1 MKKIVV
7 LFALFL
13 ILGANIYWDCIDSTG
28 NLSELQLAN
37 IEALASGELPIR
49 DLEKKKN
56 VMAADIKWCVVPL
69 TPNHVLTLIVINFF
83 FYAFV
88 LILSRIWTRQL
99 KPYLNYSLMIVL
111 VKNEK

>member
-37 IEALASGELPIR
+37 IEALASGEELGCGGNPTFIK
-49 DLEKKKN
+49 DNTLKSTLCPPLWLGGTHLKCKSETN
-56 VMAADIKWCVVPL
+56 VCCDPSKQTDCEGGI
-69 TPNHVLTLIVINFF
+69 F
-83 FYAFV
+83 
-88 LILSRIWTRQL
+88 
-99 KPYLNYSLMIVL
+99 
-111 VKNEK
+111 

>member
-37 IEALASGELPIR
+37 IEALASGEELGCGGNPTF
-49 DLEKKKN
+49 
-56 VMAADIKWCVVPL
+56 IKD
-69 TPNHVLTLIVINFF
+69 NTLK
-83 FYAFV
+83 
-88 LILSRIWTRQL
+88 S
-99 KPYLNYSLMIVL
+99 PYVHLYG
-111 VKNEK
+111 

>member
-37 IEALASGELPIR
+37 IEALASGESGASNTGPR
-49 DLEKKKN
+49 EEKKCYSYYSTSMTNNDRHIHARKCSTWN
-56 VMAADIKWCVVPL
+56 LYLFLLL
-69 TPNHVLTLIVINFF
+69 TSTRDQYFLFVESIENIFIFVFF
-83 FYAFV
+83 AF
-88 LILSRIWTRQL
+88 
-99 KPYLNYSLMIVL
+99 
-111 VKNEK
+111 

>member
-37 IEALASGELPIR
+37 IEALASGESGASNTGPR
-49 DLEKKKN
+49 EEKKCYVGGHKM
-56 VMAADIKWCVVPL
+56 VCRS
-69 TPNHVLTLIVINFF
+69 INSESCTDSDC
-83 FYAFV
+83 Y
-88 LILSRIWTRQL
+88 
-99 KPYLNYSLMIVL
+99 
-111 VKNEK
+111 

>member
-37 IEALASGELPIR
+37 IEA
-49 DLEKKKN
+49 
-56 VMAADIKWCVVPL
+56 
-69 TPNHVLTLIVINFF
+69 
-83 FYAFV
+83 
-88 LILSRIWTRQL
+88 
-99 KPYLNYSLMIVL
+99 
-111 VKNEK
+111 

>member
-37 IEALASGELPIR
+37 IEALASGESGASNTGPR
-49 DLEKKKN
+49 EEKK
-56 VMAADIKWCVVPL
+56 CYGGGH

-83 FYAFV
+83 FTPLY
-88 LILSRIWTRQL
+88 
-99 KPYLNYSLMIVL
+99 
-111 VKNEK
+111 

>member
-37 IEALASGELPIR
+37 IEALASGESGASNTGPR
-49 DLEKKKN
+49 EEKKCYGGGHKM
-56 VMAADIKWCVVPL
+56 VCRSIKSESC
-69 TPNHVLTLIVINFF
+69 TDSDC
-83 FYAFV
+83 Y
-88 LILSRIWTRQL
+88 
-99 KPYLNYSLMIVL
+99 
-111 VKNEK
+111 

>member
-37 IEALASGELPIR
+37 IEALASGESGASNTGPR
-49 DLEKKKN
+49 EEKN
-56 VMAADIKWCVVPL
+56 VMAADINGVSF
-69 TPNHVLTLIVINFF
+69 H
-83 FYAFV
+83 
-88 LILSRIWTRQL
+88 
-99 KPYLNYSLMIVL
+99 
-111 VKNEK
+111 

>member
-37 IEALASGELPIR
+37 IEALASGESGASNTGPR
-49 DLEKKKN
+49 E
-56 VMAADIKWCVVPL
+56 
-69 TPNHVLTLIVINFF
+69 
-83 FYAFV
+83 
-88 LILSRIWTRQL
+88 
-99 KPYLNYSLMIVL
+99 
-111 VKNEK
+111 E